1 MQQAPPYRPEAKVG
15 RPYRA
20 RDELG
25 EFDVV
30 MIGSGIGALTAAA
43 LLTKHAGKRVLVLEK
58 HYTAGGYTHV
68 FKRTGYEWDV
78 GVHYIGQLYSP
89 RNPLGAAFAAI
100 TEGKV
105 AWEPM
110 GDAYDR
116 FVIGGRAYDFVAGA
130 GRFRASLKDQF
141 PAEAR
146 AIDRYVELVRTAAG
160 ASQLYFAEKAL
171 PAPLAWLAGPFL
183 RRPFLRYAGR
193 TTAEVLGELTRDPQL
208 LGVLTAQWGDYG
220 LPPAQSSFGIHA
232 LVAAHYLEGA
242 AYPVG
247 GASRIA
253 AAIVPVIERAGG
265 MVLVN
270 AEVTRILLD
279 GNRAVGVELADG
291 RTVRARTV
299 VSDAGVAN
307 TFVRLL
313 PRPVAARLGLLEK
326 LGAVGPSLAHINLY
340 VGLRGSD
347 EELGLGRTN
356 VWVYPTPDHDANVAR
371 FLADPEG
378 PLPGAYISFPSA
390 KDPTFPE
397 RYPGRS
403 TVQVIVLAKYD
414 WFARWEDQPWK
425 RRGDDYDAFKQ
436 RFTERLLG
444 VLYEHVPQARGRVD
458 HAELSTPLS
467 TRRFANY
474 ARGELYGL
482 AHTPARFRQRFLR
495 PRTPVRDLYLT
506 GQDVT
511 VCGVAGAMSGGVL
524 CASAILGRNLMS
536 AGATAKIAGARR

>member
-20 RDELG
+20 RDEFG

-30 MIGSGIGALTAAA
+30 MVGSGIGALTAAA
-43 LLTKHAGKRVLVLEK
+43 LLAKHAGKRVLVLEK

-78 GVHYIGQLYSP
+78 GVHYIGQLYSR
-89 RNPLGAAFAAI
+89 RNPLGAVFAAI

-130 GRFRASLKDQF
+130 ERFRASLTEQF

-146 AIDRYVELVRTAAG
+146 AIDRYVELVRTAAR
-160 ASQLYFAEKAL
+160 ASQLYFTEKAL
-171 PAPLAWLAGPFL
+171 PGPLAWLAGPLL

-193 TTAEVLGELTRDPQL
+193 TTADVLGELTRDPQL

-220 LPPAQSSFGIHA
+220 LPPGQSSFGIHA

-279 GNRAVGVELADG
+279 GNRAVGVKLADG
-291 RTVRARTV
+291 RTIRARTV
-299 VSDAGVAN
+299 ISDAGVAN
-307 TFVRLL
+307 TFGRLL
-313 PRPVAARLGLLEK
+313 PEAVAGRLGLLEK

-356 VWVYPTPDHDANVAR
+356 LWVYPTPDHDANVAR

-378 PLPGAYISFPSA
+378 PLPGAYLSFPSA

-425 RRGDDYDAFKQ
+425 RRGEDYEAFKQ
-436 RFTERLLG
+436 RFTERLLE
-444 VLYEHVPQARGRVD
+444 VLYEHVPQVRGKVD

-495 PRTPVRDLYLT
+495 PRTPVPGLYLT

-511 VCGVAGAMSGGVL
+511 VCGVAGALSGGVL

-536 AGATAKIAGARR
+536 VGTAKTAGARR